1 MVLFRA
7 GRDRYET
14 VMALKILDLFSG
26 IGGFSYAAERLVGGY
41 ETVGFCEID
50 PFCQKVLKKH
60 WPNVPVHDD
69 VRKLAN
75 EADRFRGLVD
85 VVCGGYPCQPF
96 SLAGVRK
103 GQEDDRH
110 LWPEMLRIIQAAK
123 PRFVIGENVAG
134 HISMGLDHVLSDLEA
149 ENYTARAFV
158 IPACA
163 KDAKHRRDRVWVV
176 GYTEHYGSSATKVR
190 RSDAKDEGR
199 PQKGQKQA
207 EQSQGANRPTSDAVL
222 ENTSSGK
229 RQSRSEKQEA
239 LREVSKDRR
248 EHDYSGGSGETYTAD
263 VAHTDCIGGENK
275 QEHQTNWQ
283 KQQPDGG
290 SDGATQDVGNANGAH
305 PQRGRLPIGIHPQH
319 TDTDCGGDRG
329 RGQATQLWEP
339 EPRVGRVANG
349 IPKRVDRL
357 KSLGNSIVPQVA
369 AEIFIA
375 IKAMAGD
382 DD

>member
-1 MVLFRA
+1 MVCV
-7 GRDRYET
+7 GTGQDRYET

-60 WPNVPVHDD
+60 WPDVPVHDD

-96 SLAGVRK
+96 SLAGSRE

-110 LWPEMLRIIQAAK
+110 LWPEMLRIIQATR

-134 HISMGLDHVLSDLEA
+134 HITLGLDTVLSDLEA

-163 KDAKHRRDRVWVV
+163 KDAKHRRDRVWIV
-176 GYTEHYGSSATKVR
+176 GHTSSIKRNA
-190 RSDAKDEGR
+190 R
-199 PQKGQKQA
+199 PEKQGTLR
-207 EQSQGANRPTSDAVL
+207 EMSENRP
-222 ENTSSGK
+222 K
-229 RQSRSEKQEA
+229 
-239 LREVSKDRR
+239 
-248 EHDYSGGSGETYTAD
+248 HDYSGGSGEAYTAISSD
-263 VAHTDCIGGENK
+263 TTSQRQQRQRKLEQSSSQKKNEKGQTDNAFTIG
-275 QEHQTNWQ
+275 
-283 KQQPDGG
+283 QPHIWSTESNICRTLDGV
-290 SDGATQDVGNANGAH
+290 SF
-305 PQRGRLPIGIHPQH
+305 RM
-319 TDTDCGGDRG
+319 
-329 RGQATQLWEP
+329 
-339 EPRVGRVANG
+339 
-349 IPKRVDRL
+349 DRL
-357 KSLGNSIVPQVA
+357 RSLGNSIVPQVA

-375 IKAMAGD
+375 IKAMADGQEKQG
-382 DD
+382 